1 MTRLVEAKPQ
11 VMTTPK
17 AFLKPQPPKSGAP
30 ETIQPK
36 PYSPGLTPL
45 EAAGY
50 ITDMTLSYVREHYRG
65 WDFHALHEDFKAWLK
80 DDETRTPANY
90 QKAFIGYVKR
100 YHERN
105 RYTL

>member
-1 MTRLVEAKPQ
+1 MTER
-11 VMTTPK
+11 
-17 AFLKPQPPKSGAP
+17 
-30 ETIQPK
+30 
-36 PYSPGLTPL
+36 

-50 ITDMTLSYVREHYRG
+50 ITDETLTYVRAHFRG
-65 WDFHALHEDFKAWLK
+65 WDFHALHEDFRTWLK

-105 RYTL
+105 RFTL